1 MRFSAIQGI
10 ALALVGL
17 AKAQCFYDLVDV
29 PNIIPIQPRHIFL
42 MFEDLPNAP
51 ALGVG
56 IGSSPI
62 PDGYSSLNWTNLY
75 GATTS
80 ITAQFPL
87 PQGKM
92 HFIFAGIFLRN
103 LLGGATALS
112 SASTI
117 TVTANFSDSTTA
129 QTTFNIDP
137 PDTVFGLSV
146 GAQALQY
153 FKFPCVWTEVVSLSF
168 SPQAELG
175 VDTGLGL
182 AIDNFQYTI
191 PLERV

>member
-17 AKAQCFYDLVDV
+17 AKAQCIYDL
-29 PNIIPIQPRHIFL
+29 
-42 MFEDLPNAP
+42 FEDLPNAP
-51 ALGVG
+51 ALGHNFPFRRARCIFAVAPN
-56 IGSSPI
+56 SPT
-62 PDGYSSLNWTNLY
+62 TNPAVISAPAGLSF
-75 GATTS
+75 T
-80 ITAQFPL
+80 PE
-87 PQGKM
+87 
-92 HFIFAGIFLRN
+92 FIFAGIFLRN

-153 FKFPCVWTEVVSLSF
+153 FKFPCVWTGVVSLSF

-182 AIDNFQYTI
+182 AIDNFQYTV